1 MRSRRKTIM
10 FIIIILII
18 ALGIGSFV
26 FAYIT
31 TDFLKTNKQLFYR
44 YLSQVVDNI
53 ESLENEQ
60 IISYLNKKEEN
71 PYETKGNLKIKVEVP
86 GLEEYINTEKV
97 NNLNITFDGKRDK
110 INKISEYN
118 FNINYSDN
126 ISFPI
131 KYKQE
136 NDLYGIKSDLVVNRY
151 MVVKNQEIYNLL
163 KNMDISE
170 ENIIKISN
178 IIDRINNKVKIED
191 IKGSLE
197 GIDKKIIGEKFSK
210 TQEGDISLSLNKT
223 ETEEI
228 IEKILEGFN
237 IISQN
242 DKLAIINIIKN
253 IEVENPKDE
262 FLEIIINKDGKINIK
277 IDNIETNIELQT
289 NKTSTIIKITLKGK
303 TFIFSIGKVE
313 EEGKIEYTL
322 TGRVKTEN
330 QREIEVYLKI
340 GYFNIEDSG
349 AKEIYSFGIY
359 TNQDDEKI
367 QYSYEIEEDKSFL
380 NEVSIDR
387 LENENT
393 AILNDFNKEDIIKII
408 QALKFK
414 IEQINKIQMQR
425 LGLNEDQNPLIYAIP
440 VKYMDMLL
448 NPIEEDIEAI
458 NERKEKEDEQI
469 QIRAFNV
476 RFENYQGTQQ
486 ASSVKTLVS
495 SVISNNLSNKNLV
508 SVNGMTN
515 QTDLTNFMNGLKND
529 RTYIIT
535 IGISEKGYINTIQ
548 VN

>member
-340 GYFNIEDSG
+340 GYFNIEASG

-367 QYSYEIEEDKSFL
+367 QYSYEIEEDKNFL
-380 NEVSIDR
+380 NEISLDR

-393 AILNDFNKEDIIKII
+393 AILNEFNKEDIIKII